1 MDTEYLQQLQQM
13 QAAGISE
20 PFAIRGSGSAVTSPA
35 MLPTATTDAEG
46 RFELRGLGRDR
57 MAVLRIVGPQIAV
70 AVLQVVTR
78 PMETTKILLRNRGGG
93 PAGKAPRIFYG
104 SHFEFVAEPGVPVEG
119 RVTDEETGAPL
130 AGVIVASDRFSVPR
144 TLSSDGLL
152 TAVSDAQGRFKLEG
166 LPLSDENTLK
176 VLPSDL
182 PYLSAGDLSLPK
194 GKPPQSIARDIKLR
208 RGVWAVGRVQDVKT
222 GKPVKGS
229 VCYTPFLSNEFAK
242 RVRAVPVT
250 ISQSPRTSARG
261 TDR

>member
-1 MDTEYLQQLQQM
+1 
-13 QAAGISE
+13 
-20 PFAIRGSGSAVTSPA
+20 

-104 SHFEFVAEPGVPVEG
+104 SHFEFVAKPGVPVEG

-208 RGVWAVGRVQDVKT
+208 ARRLGRRPRARREDGEAGQGECLLYAVSFQQIGQA
-222 GKPVKGS
+222 P
-229 VCYTPFLSNEFAK
+229 
-242 RVRAVPVT
+242 
-250 ISQSPRTSARG
+250 ARG
-261 TDR
+261 TSHDFTIPSDVSPRD